1 MSICVIVYYYK
12 YRYKSQAKSWP
23 LGDYW
28 RRSGGFHR
36 PVASLSW
43 VYCHRWHRFATWY
56 IMYWILQLCRWFLR
70 LEKTHFQSRGSGNPT
85 TGPAMDSSS
94 DRATAGG
101 YAFIDSSFPRRPG
114 DTAKLISSSFPATS
128 ADMPMCMHFWFHMFG
143 SGIGYLKLF
152 LRHFRSSDSQEIWSL
167 SGNAG
172 NAWFMSQVTI
182 SSLDDFQLIFEASV
196 GNTGMGDIA
205 IDDISYGLGACP
217 GMFLNRLFKICRLMV
232 EN

>member
-1 MSICVIVYYYK
+1 MM
-12 YRYKSQAKSWP
+12 
-23 LGDYW
+23 
-28 RRSGGFHR
+28 FE
-36 PVASLSW
+36 
-43 VYCHRWHRFATWY
+43 
-56 IMYWILQLCRWFLR
+56 
-70 LEKTHFQSRGSGNPT
+70 EKCFQSRGSGDPT

-114 DTAKLISSSFPATS
+114 DTAKLISSSFPPTNS
-128 ADMPMCMHFWFHMFG
+128 NSPMCMHFWFHMFG

-152 LRHFRSSDSQEIWSL
+152 LRHFRSSDNQLQEIWSL

-182 SSLDDFQLIFEASV
+182 SSLDDFQLVFEASV

-205 IDDISYGLGACP
+205 IDDISYGHGACP
-217 GMFLNRLFKICRLMV
+217 GKFSNTAYIAQLCQKIKHQFCLFRKIINSIFNKLILNWLFCLFLNIEL
-232 EN
+232 ENIAMINLIFFINKYKYIF

>member
-1 MSICVIVYYYK
+1 
-12 YRYKSQAKSWP
+12 
-23 LGDYW
+23 
-28 RRSGGFHR
+28 
-36 PVASLSW
+36 
-43 VYCHRWHRFATWY
+43 
-56 IMYWILQLCRWFLR
+56 
-70 LEKTHFQSRGSGNPT
+70 
-85 TGPAMDSSS
+85 MDSSS

-114 DTAKLISSSFPATS
+114 DTAKLISSNFPATS
-128 ADMPMCMHFWFHMFG
+128 ADVPMCMHFWFHMFG
-143 SGIGYLKLF
+143 SGVGYLKLF
-152 LRHFRSSDSQEIWSL
+152 LRHFRSSNGQPPEIWGL

-205 IDDISYGLGACP
+205 IDDISYGPGACP
-217 GMFLNRLFKICRLMV
+217 GKFLNRLLEICHLI

>member
-1 MSICVIVYYYK
+1 MC
-12 YRYKSQAKSWP
+12 
-23 LGDYW
+23 
-28 RRSGGFHR
+28 
-36 PVASLSW
+36 
-43 VYCHRWHRFATWY
+43 
-56 IMYWILQLCRWFLR
+56 WILQFCRWLLR
-70 LEKTHFQSRGSGNPT
+70 LDNAHFQSRGSGNPT

-114 DTAKLISSSFPATS
+114 DTAKLISSNFPATS

-152 LRHFRSSDSQEIWSL
+152 LRHFRSSNGQPQEIWGL

-196 GNTGMGDIA
+196 GNTDMGDIA
-205 IDDISYGLGACP
+205 IDDISYGPGACP
-217 GMFLNRLFKICRLMV
+217 GKFLNRLLEFMSFDDRKLNSNPYAIFF
-232 EN
+232 